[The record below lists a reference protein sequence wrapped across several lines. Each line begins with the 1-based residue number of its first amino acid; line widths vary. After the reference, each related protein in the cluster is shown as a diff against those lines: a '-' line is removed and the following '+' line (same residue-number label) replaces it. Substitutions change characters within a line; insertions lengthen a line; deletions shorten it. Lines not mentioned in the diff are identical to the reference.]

1 MSEVET
7 TELDE
12 GEVTELAV
20 AVQKQ
25 VEISKKYE
33 KSSNNKNDDKND
45 DNNTVEEHNNKR
57 NKMLL
62 HSKRRSSS
70 SSLHHSFRS
79 TALQASICQ
88 EQREDE
94 RLVSVL
100 QENIRKNNGN
110 LYDNDGRVMRI
121 YS

>member
-1 MSEVET
+1 MC
-7 TELDE
+7 
-12 GEVTELAV
+12 
-20 AVQKQ
+20 KQ
-25 VEISKKYE
+25 PQ
-33 KSSNNKNDDKND
+33 SSNVSIITNETMRLLHNNNNNNDD
-45 DNNTVEEHNNKR
+45 DNNKLEEHNKR

-62 HSKRRSSS
+62 QSKRS
-70 SSLHHSFRS
+70 SSLHNSFRS

-88 EQREDE
+88 EQQEDE

-100 QENIRKNNGN
+100 QKNIRKNNGN